1 LDLACS
7 VGDCV
12 SSDAWEH
19 VMKDKVAILLHTM
32 GGVTEETMISIVSV
46 VAYSMSKGIQV
57 DVLNESVTGVS
68 MCRNTLVKT
77 ALAYN
82 FTHVFFIDSDMFF
95 PMTVL
100 EDLLGCGVDIVGVPY
115 VGRKLPAVLLGAPL
129 HVADR
134 DKTSGVVEA
143 ETMPSGL
150 ILIKTDVF
158 RAISS
163 PWYFESYAYKGSP
176 QQQFMQC
183 IQDAL
188 GDPLPLAVI
197 IAELMVSPKLK
208 AWLESP
214 EHGKHGLTYD
224 CSEDSNF
231 VFKARRYGFRAWS
244 NLDIAPHVGHVG
256 KYVYGMKDLDFGEKL
271 DSQGDKQEQRSA
283 P

>member
-1 LDLACS
+1 MS
-7 VGDCV
+7 
-12 SSDAWEH
+12 
-19 VMKDKVAILLHTM
+19 KPKVAILLPTM
-32 GGVTEETMISIVSV
+32 GGVTEETMISLVSV

-57 DVLNESVTGVS
+57 DVINESVTGVAL
-68 MCRNTLVKT
+68 CRNSLVKT
-77 ALAYN
+77 VLNYD

-143 ETMPSGL
+143 ETMPSGM

-158 RAISS
+158 RAIPA
-163 PWYFESYAYKGSP
+163 PWYFESYAYKGSR
-176 QQQFMQC
+176 QQQFREC
-183 IQDAL
+183 VQDAL
-188 GDPLPLAVI
+188 GDPLPLGVMV
-197 IAELMVSPKLK
+197 ELMFSPKLK

-231 VFKARRYGFRAWS
+231 VFKARRHGFCAWS

-256 KYVYGMKDLDFGEKL
+256 KYVFGMKDLDFGKKL
-271 DSQGDKQEQRSA
+271 DSRGDKQEQGRA